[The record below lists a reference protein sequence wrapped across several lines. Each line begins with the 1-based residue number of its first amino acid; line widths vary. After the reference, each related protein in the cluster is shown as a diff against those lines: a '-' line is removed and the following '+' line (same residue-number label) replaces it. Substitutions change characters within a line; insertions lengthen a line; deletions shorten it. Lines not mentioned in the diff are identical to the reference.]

1 MEALFRESLT
11 SQDIPSRFRRGH
23 WVSELPCRMWGKV
36 LQGQAG
42 FLMARLSGEAS
53 TFPEDEQL
61 ILPTDRAAVWSP
73 LLL

>member
-1 MEALFRESLT
+1 MR
-11 SQDIPSRFRRGH
+11 
-23 WVSELPCRMWGKV
+23 GKV